1 MRMQAAKILRGLVA
15 LVVYGVVMAATY
27 YVHARFFKVN
37 VVFYGAIFDAVL
49 AAAITL
55 AVLHFARGIASF
67 NPYERI
73 QLVAIWLLCGYVFAI
88 SIPTVIA
95 RSLSFYFL
103 EKLQQRGGEIP
114 LAQFERV
121 FTQEYAREQQVVD
134 VRLTEQ
140 EASGTIAIV
149 DGCVKLT
156 ERGQRLARLSSF
168 FRANLLP
175 KQRLVR
181 GKYSDAL
188 TDPFRDSEVG
198 GGGYECRRT
207 AEAGERT

>member
-1 MRMQAAKILRGLVA
+1 MGIQAAKIFRGLMA
-15 LVVYGVVMAATY
+15 LLIYGVLLAATY

-49 AAAITL
+49 AAAIAL

-67 NPYERI
+67 NPFERI

-88 SIPTVIA
+88 SIPTVID

-103 EKLQQRGGEIP
+103 EKLQQRGGEIR
-114 LAQFERV
+114 LDRFEDV

-156 ERGQRLARLSSF
+156 ERGERLARFSSF

-181 GKYSDAL
+181 GAYSDAL
-188 TDPFRDSEVG
+188 TDPFRHSD
-198 GGGYECRRT
+198 
-207 AEAGERT
+207 AGANYACPGHAPPVERT

>member
-1 MRMQAAKILRGLVA
+1 MGIQAAKIFRGLMA
-15 LVVYGVVMAATY
+15 LLIYGVLLAATY
-27 YVHARFFKVN
+27 YVHARFFRVN

-49 AAAITL
+49 AAAIAM

-67 NPYERI
+67 NPFERI

-88 SIPTVIA
+88 SIPTVID

-103 EKLQQRGGEIP
+103 EKLQQRGGEIR
-114 LAQFERV
+114 LDRFGDV

-156 ERGQRLARLSSF
+156 ERGERLARFSSF

-181 GKYSDAL
+181 GAYSDAL
-188 TDPFRDSEVG
+188 TDPFRHSD
-198 GGGYECRRT
+198 
-207 AEAGERT
+207 AGADYGCPGHAPPVERT

>member
-1 MRMQAAKILRGLVA
+1 MGMQAAKIFRGLMA
-15 LVVYGVVMAATY
+15 LAIYGVVLATTY

-49 AAAITL
+49 AAVMTL
-55 AVLHFARGIASF
+55 AVLHFARVIASF
-67 NPYERI
+67 NPFERI

-88 SIPTVIA
+88 SIPTVID

-103 EKLQQRGGEIP
+103 EKLQQHGGEIR
-114 LAQFERV
+114 LDKFEDV

-140 EASGTIAIV
+140 AASGTIAIV

-156 ERGQRLARLSSF
+156 ERGQRLARFSSF

-181 GKYSDAL
+181 GAYSDAL
-188 TDPFRDSEVG
+188 TEPFRNSEVRG
-198 GGGYECRRT
+198 EYGCRRT
-207 AEAGERT
+207 ATPVERS